1 MTIPGGGGGGKKIPP
16 GGTPPKTTTATPTT
30 TKTPSTPPTSAPP
43 APKPSDGFERSQTD
57 PRLASER
64 AHLPPAL
71 ETTTTTTSGI
81 DSMVRVLEE
90 TRSQILDE
98 HKLLR
103 EKSIRLVS
111 ELSKAGWERALVEQ
125 KRQELSD
132 LRERLANL
140 RKRLQHI
147 QRRLKTALSKSHKH
161 GDLDVNKA
169 IAAHLEKMKRL
180 EPGVQKALLALVA
193 MEQAFAGSVDGGVLK
208 LIGDAS
214 AEERGSALARL
225 SPGSIIARATTSL
238 LTSAVIG
245 EGRRLSAS
253 TEGAAIDVADEL
265 GTDLRPDLSASLAA
279 LGREGLSDLASA
291 LLTSFDKIE
300 KREP

>member
-1 MTIPGGGGGGKKIPP
+1 MTISGGGGGGKKIPP
-16 GGTPPKTTTATPTT
+16 GGPPTTRSTTEPTTKTTPTPTT
-30 TKTPSTPPTSAPP
+30 KPASTPPAP
-43 APKPSDGFERSQTD
+43 ASKPPDAFERSHTD
-57 PRLASER
+57 PRLSSER

-71 ETTTTTTSGI
+71 ETTTTSGI

-111 ELSKAGWERALVEQ
+111 ELAKAGWERALVEQ
-125 KRQELSD
+125 KKQELAD

-147 QRRLKTALSKSHKH
+147 QRRLKTALSKSHKQ

-169 IAAHLEKMKRL
+169 IAAHLEKMKKL
-180 EPGVQKALLALVA
+180 EPGVQKALLALLA
-193 MEQAFAGSVDGGVLK
+193 MEQAFSGVVDGGVLK
-208 LIGDAS
+208 LLGGPDDRVS
-214 AEERGSALARL
+214 AEARGTALAK
-225 SPGSIIARATTSL
+225 SAAGSIIARATTSL
-238 LTSAVIG
+238 LTSAVMS

-253 TEGAAIDVADEL
+253 TEGAAVDVVAGFDDGFGGGFGDDGIGEV
-265 GTDLRPDLSASLAA
+265 A
-279 LGREGLSDLASA
+279 LA
-291 LLTSFDKIE
+291 LLSSFE
-300 KREP
+300 KSK